1 MSGGVRAAIVLL
13 VVAAAVTVVVLRGG
27 GRETLVESE
36 TALPRLVDLGSDKCA
51 QCKMMKPILDDLR
64 EEYAGRMD
72 VLFLDVY
79 KVEGAAEKYGV
90 DVIPTQI
97 FLDAEGKELFRHV
110 GFYSSQ
116 EILAKW
122 AELGVEL

>member
-110 GFYSSQ
+110 GLY
-116 EILAKW
+116 
-122 AELGVEL
+122 